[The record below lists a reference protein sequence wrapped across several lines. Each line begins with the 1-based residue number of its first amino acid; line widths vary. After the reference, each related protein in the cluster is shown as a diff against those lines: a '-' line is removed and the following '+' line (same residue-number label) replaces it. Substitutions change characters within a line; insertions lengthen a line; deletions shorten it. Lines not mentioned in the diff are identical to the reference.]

1 MPVDL
6 SSTSGRKPTRET
18 WESASAGLVRR
29 YQRAFAKAADMLP
42 VKRIGGVDSQ
52 RDRFLT
58 ELGARADEVHD
69 QLLRAMRDRATTG
82 DSRELA
88 RLCEVV
94 IELQDIRTSHRQAV
108 NEERLHMLTSGQEVS
123 ARLSPSAG
131 VKVLLERAATAMCDL
146 PGLERF
152 MVFQR
157 EGGVL
162 LAAATVFADHD
173 EWAQDCQTF
182 SASTRYD
189 LAPKRPEALIIRR
202 RSPAIITDALHD
214 PDAFQPIVQK
224 MQAANYVGAPVI
236 AYGDVVATIH
246 GDAYFAGRPVDEV
259 DRDVIASFAASLG
272 PIVERAILI
281 EQLQT
286 LARTYGF
293 ITAPLINRTPG
304 MHKAWVYQRRFGTLI
319 DAYHEAGLTPIRN
332 FDFIND
338 HRNHARLRDEF
349 VASVTQLYRKR
360 PVMVRPFDR
369 SNHLCINEKWILMV
383 RIARMH
389 HVPGPRWVIQAVN
402 PRQADLC
409 LIGRLGDDGETL
421 MDYLLVP
428 TLCLPRKKFHV
439 SKNNDLATDLYR
451 FTNLNELGWRADKM
465 LQHDAC
471 DMTPTIGR
479 HETRRPRCAVPME

>member
-272 PIVERAILI
+272 PIVERALLI
-281 EQLQT
+281 EQLQFQQRVAEQ
-286 LARTYGF
+286 LAQSASGVLGGLGGQVPVLGLDEPAP
-293 ITAPLINRTPG
+293 TAPWQSRSEVVSDLTRREYEVLQLMTKGATNREIATTIFLSEETVKSHVKRIL
-304 MHKAWVYQRRFGTLI
+304 HKFGV
-319 DAYHEAGLTPIRN
+319 ANRGQA
-332 FDFIND
+332 
-338 HRNHARLRDEF
+338 
-349 VASVTQLYRKR
+349 VAS
-360 PVMVRPFDR
+360 
-369 SNHLCINEKWILMV
+369 
-383 RIARMH
+383 
-389 HVPGPRWVIQAVN
+389 
-402 PRQADLC
+402 
-409 LIGRLGDDGETL
+409 
-421 MDYLLVP
+421 YLESL
-428 TLCLPRKKFHV
+428 
-439 SKNNDLATDLYR
+439 
-451 FTNLNELGWRADKM
+451 E
-465 LQHDAC
+465 
-471 DMTPTIGR
+471 
-479 HETRRPRCAVPME
+479 RRPASGGGDQRGVWISRRGG

>member
-88 RLCEVV
+88 RLCEVA

-281 EQLQT
+281 EQLQFQQRVAEQ
-286 LARTYGF
+286 LAQSASGVLGGLGGQVPVLGLDEPAP
-293 ITAPLINRTPG
+293 TAPWQSRSEVVSDLTRREYEVLQLMTKGATNREIATTIFLSEETVKS
-304 MHKAWVYQRRFGTLI
+304 HVKRILQKFGV
-319 DAYHEAGLTPIRN
+319 ANRGQA
-332 FDFIND
+332 
-338 HRNHARLRDEF
+338 
-349 VASVTQLYRKR
+349 VAS
-360 PVMVRPFDR
+360 
-369 SNHLCINEKWILMV
+369 
-383 RIARMH
+383 
-389 HVPGPRWVIQAVN
+389 
-402 PRQADLC
+402 
-409 LIGRLGDDGETL
+409 
-421 MDYLLVP
+421 YLESL
-428 TLCLPRKKFHV
+428 
-439 SKNNDLATDLYR
+439 
-451 FTNLNELGWRADKM
+451 E
-465 LQHDAC
+465 
-471 DMTPTIGR
+471 
-479 HETRRPRCAVPME
+479 RRPASGGGDQRGVWISRRGA

>member
-88 RLCEVV
+88 RLCEVA

-123 ARLSPSAG
+123 ARLSPSAW

-281 EQLQT
+281 EQLQFQQRVAEQ
-286 LARTYGF
+286 LAQSASGVLGGLGGQVPVLGLDEPAP
-293 ITAPLINRTPG
+293 TAPWQSRSEVVSDLTRREYEVLQLMTKGATNREIATTIFLSEETVKSHVKRIL
-304 MHKAWVYQRRFGTLI
+304 HKFGV
-319 DAYHEAGLTPIRN
+319 ANRGQA
-332 FDFIND
+332 
-338 HRNHARLRDEF
+338 
-349 VASVTQLYRKR
+349 VAS
-360 PVMVRPFDR
+360 
-369 SNHLCINEKWILMV
+369 
-383 RIARMH
+383 
-389 HVPGPRWVIQAVN
+389 
-402 PRQADLC
+402 
-409 LIGRLGDDGETL
+409 
-421 MDYLLVP
+421 YLESL
-428 TLCLPRKKFHV
+428 
-439 SKNNDLATDLYR
+439 
-451 FTNLNELGWRADKM
+451 E
-465 LQHDAC
+465 
-471 DMTPTIGR
+471 
-479 HETRRPRCAVPME
+479 RRPASGGGDQRGVWISRRGA

>member
-272 PIVERAILI
+272 PIVERALLI
-281 EQLQT
+281 EQLQFQQRVAEQ
-286 LARTYGF
+286 LAQSASGVLGGLGGQVPVLGLDEPAP
-293 ITAPLINRTPG
+293 TAPWQSRSEVVSDLTRREYEVLQLMTKGATNREIATTIFLSEETVKSHVKRIL
-304 MHKAWVYQRRFGTLI
+304 HKFG
-319 DAYHEAGLTPIRN
+319 
-332 FDFIND
+332 
-338 HRNHARLRDEF
+338 
-349 VASVTQLYRKR
+349 VANR
-360 PVMVRPFDR
+360 
-369 SNHLCINEKWILMV
+369 
-383 RIARMH
+383 
-389 HVPGPRWVIQAVN
+389 GQAV
-402 PRQADLC
+402 A
-409 LIGRLGDDGETL
+409 T
-421 MDYLLVP
+421 YLESL
-428 TLCLPRKKFHV
+428 
-439 SKNNDLATDLYR
+439 
-451 FTNLNELGWRADKM
+451 E
-465 LQHDAC
+465 
-471 DMTPTIGR
+471 
-479 HETRRPRCAVPME
+479 RRPASGGGDQREVWIPRRGG

>member
-42 VKRIGGVDSQ
+42 VKRIGGVDPQ

-88 RLCEVV
+88 RLCEVA

-173 EWAQDCQTF
+173 DWAQDCQTF
-182 SASTRYD
+182 SANTRYD

-236 AYGDVVATIH
+236 AFGDVVATIH

-281 EQLQT
+281 EQLQFQQRVAEQ
-286 LARTYGF
+286 LAQSASGVLGGLGGQVPVLGLDEQAP
-293 ITAPLINRTPG
+293 TAPWQSRSDVVSDLTRREYEVLQLMTKGATNREIATTIFLSEETVKS
-304 MHKAWVYQRRFGTLI
+304 HVKRILQKFG
-319 DAYHEAGLTPIRN
+319 
-332 FDFIND
+332 
-338 HRNHARLRDEF
+338 
-349 VASVTQLYRKR
+349 VANR
-360 PVMVRPFDR
+360 
-369 SNHLCINEKWILMV
+369 
-383 RIARMH
+383 
-389 HVPGPRWVIQAVN
+389 GQAV
-402 PRQADLC
+402 A
-409 LIGRLGDDGETL
+409 T
-421 MDYLLVP
+421 YLESL
-428 TLCLPRKKFHV
+428 
-439 SKNNDLATDLYR
+439 
-451 FTNLNELGWRADKM
+451 E
-465 LQHDAC
+465 
-471 DMTPTIGR
+471 
-479 HETRRPRCAVPME
+479 RRPASGGGDQRGVWIPRRGG

>member
-88 RLCEVV
+88 RLCEVA

-236 AYGDVVATIH
+236 AYGDVVATMH

-281 EQLQT
+281 EQLQFQQRVAEQ
-286 LARTYGF
+286 LAQSASGVLGGLGGQVPVLGLDEPAP
-293 ITAPLINRTPG
+293 TAPWQSRSEVVSDLTRREYEVLQLMTKGATNREIATTIFLSEETVKSHVKRIL
-304 MHKAWVYQRRFGTLI
+304 HKFGV
-319 DAYHEAGLTPIRN
+319 ANRGQA
-332 FDFIND
+332 
-338 HRNHARLRDEF
+338 
-349 VASVTQLYRKR
+349 VAS
-360 PVMVRPFDR
+360 
-369 SNHLCINEKWILMV
+369 
-383 RIARMH
+383 
-389 HVPGPRWVIQAVN
+389 
-402 PRQADLC
+402 
-409 LIGRLGDDGETL
+409 
-421 MDYLLVP
+421 YLESL
-428 TLCLPRKKFHV
+428 
-439 SKNNDLATDLYR
+439 
-451 FTNLNELGWRADKM
+451 E
-465 LQHDAC
+465 
-471 DMTPTIGR
+471 
-479 HETRRPRCAVPME
+479 RRPASGGGDQRGVWISRRGA

>member
-29 YQRAFAKAADMLP
+29 YQRAFANAADMLP

-281 EQLQT
+281 EQLQFQQRVAEQ
-286 LARTYGF
+286 LAQSASGVLGGLGGQVPVLGLDEPAP
-293 ITAPLINRTPG
+293 TAPWQSRSEVVSDLTRREYEVLQLMTKGATNREIATTIFLSEETVKSHVKRIL
-304 MHKAWVYQRRFGTLI
+304 HKFGV
-319 DAYHEAGLTPIRN
+319 ANRGQA
-332 FDFIND
+332 
-338 HRNHARLRDEF
+338 
-349 VASVTQLYRKR
+349 VAS
-360 PVMVRPFDR
+360 
-369 SNHLCINEKWILMV
+369 
-383 RIARMH
+383 
-389 HVPGPRWVIQAVN
+389 
-402 PRQADLC
+402 
-409 LIGRLGDDGETL
+409 
-421 MDYLLVP
+421 YLESL
-428 TLCLPRKKFHV
+428 
-439 SKNNDLATDLYR
+439 
-451 FTNLNELGWRADKM
+451 E
-465 LQHDAC
+465 
-471 DMTPTIGR
+471 
-479 HETRRPRCAVPME
+479 RRPASGGGDQRGVWISRRGG